1 MTSTFDHFN
10 IFNDAGHRFVAD
22 ATFYRAK
29 AENAKQDQDQRTAA
43 RQLEI
48 AKSLET
54 EAETLFEM
62 ARRFQAGEAE
72 PAWTYPTPLPESF
85 LAAA

>member
-1 MTSTFDHFN
+1 MTGTFDLFN

-22 ATFYRAK
+22 ATLYRAK
-29 AENAKQDQDQRTAA
+29 AENAKQDQRAAA

-48 AKSLET
+48 AESLET

-72 PAWTYPTPLPESF
+72 PARTHPTPLPESF